1 MSDFL
6 DFIYENY
13 KFIIAIAL
21 SIIGL
26 LVFISIKD
34 IKFNEPKLNTN
45 LVQTVTIESF
55 DTNTKPNIVDDSLK
69 SGLVDYNQ
77 QPALGSLYKSGTD
90 TGVDYTQIIPLDGQS
105 NFCQKYSSS
114 PKDLQQACKNI
125 SNSTCQNLPCCA
137 LIGSGEDDTL
147 DTCVAAN
154 KNGISFKTDPS
165 GNLISMDHYYY
176 QGEKYNVSQ

>member
-1 MSDFL
+1 MSDFV

-55 DTNTKPNIVDDSLK
+55 DNNIVDDSLK

-77 QPALGSLYKSGTD
+77 QPALGSLYQSNQAISN
-90 TGVDYTQIIPLDGQS
+90 TGIDYTQIMPIDGMS
-105 NFCQKYSSS
+105 NFCNKYAQS
-114 PKDLQQACKNI
+114 PKDLQQACTGLSSKSCQNI
-125 SNSTCQNLPCCA
+125 SCCA
-137 LIGSGEDDTL
+137 LIGLGEDNDSTN
-147 DTCVAAN
+147 TCVAAN
-154 KNGISFKTDPS
+154 SNGPIFKKD
-165 GNLISMDHYYY
+165 NNDELIAMDHYYY
-176 QGEKYNVSQ
+176 EGTKYNVKQ

>member
-1 MSDFL
+1 MSDFV

-55 DTNTKPNIVDDSLK
+55 DNNIIDNSVK
-69 SGLVDYNQ
+69 SGLTEFKK
-77 QPALGSLYKSGTD
+77 QPALGSLYQSGTD
-90 TGVDYTQIIPLDGQS
+90 TGVDYTQVIHLDGES
-105 NFCQKYSSS
+105 NFCQKYKNS
-114 PKDLQQACKNI
+114 PKELQQACKNI
-125 SNSTCQNLPCCA
+125 SDSTCKNLSCCA
-137 LIGSGEDDTL
+137 LIGSGLNEDDTL

-154 KNGISFKTDPS
+154 QNGIIFKTDPN
-165 GNLISMDHYYY
+165 GTLISMDHYYY
-176 QGEKYNVSQ
+176 QGDKYNVSQ

>member
-1 MSDFL
+1 MSDFV

-26 LVFISIKD
+26 LVFISVKG

-55 DTNTKPNIVDDSLK
+55 DNNIVDDSLK

-105 NFCQKYSSS
+105 NFCQKYKNS
-114 PKDLQQACKNI
+114 PKELQQACKNI

-154 KNGISFKTDPS
+154 QNGIIFKTDPN
-165 GNLISMDHYYY
+165 GTLISMDHYYY

>member
-1 MSDFL
+1 MSDFV

-21 SIIGL
+21 SILGL
-26 LVFISIKD
+26 LVFISVKG

-55 DTNTKPNIVDDSLK
+55 DNNIVDDSLK

-105 NFCQKYSSS
+105 NFCQKYKNS
-114 PKDLQQACKNI
+114 PKELQQACKNI

-154 KNGISFKTDPS
+154 QNGIIFKTDPN
-165 GNLISMDHYYY
+165 GTLISMDHYYY

>member
-1 MSDFL
+1 MSDFI

-55 DTNTKPNIVDDSLK
+55 DTNIVDDSVK
-69 SGLVDYNQ
+69 SGLAEFNQ
-77 QPALGSLYKSGTD
+77 QPALGSLYQSGTD
-90 TGVDYTQIIPLDGQS
+90 TGVDYTQVIHLDGES
-105 NFCQKYSSS
+105 NFCQKYKDS
-114 PKDLQQACKNI
+114 PKELQEACKNI

-154 KNGISFKTDPS
+154 QNGIIFKTDPS

-176 QGEKYNVSQ
+176 QGTKYDVSQ